1 LRSEPLWLS
10 ADDLIGICID
20 VVAQTGENYALISP
34 AGLQSALD
42 RPFNYWYYGE
52 DSIVVLAVK
61 LLLGVGQ
68 NHPFE
73 QGNKRTALISTAL
86 FLQDN
91 GYRFVVDDAEFLG
104 ELVRAAI
111 VGDRSERDFIAI
123 LRTFIAAV

>member
-1 LRSEPLWLS
+1 LVLRRGQYRGSRRKTIAWRRAEPS
-10 ADDLIGICID
+10 
-20 VVAQTGENYALISP
+20 
-34 AGLQSALD
+34 
-42 RPFNYWYYGE
+42 
-52 DSIVVLAVK
+52 
-61 LLLGVGQ
+61 
-68 NHPFE
+68 FE